1 LLKVRDIY
9 KSFGEQKVLQGV
21 SFELERGKV
30 YTLVG
35 GNGSGKTTLF
45 NIITGFLKPDSGTV
59 EYNGQKLNH
68 KSPVE
73 INKLGIARTFQ
84 DLRIIKNISVRENI
98 LLALNRNH
106 SASIFKEFINFHKED
121 YYRVDE
127 IIEQISLI
135 QEKDSLAD
143 EISYGQQKL
152 LTIGCC
158 LANNSEVLLLDEPI
172 AGIDKDN
179 YQKIKFLVESIS
191 KEHNKYI
198 LQIEHNMEFIR
209 DTSDNII
216 FLNIGKE
223 FLFESFNHF
232 INDNYVQASF
242 IDRNMRLKFNN

>member
-1 LLKVRDIY
+1 MLEIKNIY
-9 KSFGEQKVLQGV
+9 KSFGEQQVLNGV
-21 SFELERGKV
+21 SFKLEKGQV

-35 GNGSGKTTLF
+35 ANGSGKTTLF
-45 NIITGFLKPDSGTV
+45 NIITGFLKADSGII
-59 EYNGQKLNH
+59 EYKDQILNH

-106 SASIFKEFINFHKED
+106 SANIFKEFINFNKND
-121 YYRVDE
+121 YERAEE
-127 IIEQISLI
+127 ITEQVSLTS
-135 QEKDSLAD
+135 EKDSLAD

-152 LTIGCC
+152 LTLGCC

-179 YQKIKFLVESIS
+179 YKKIKSLIESIS

-198 LQIEHNMEFIR
+198 LQIEHNLEYIKE
-209 DTSDNII
+209 TSNHII
-216 FLNIGKE
+216 FLNVGQD
-223 FLFESFNHF
+223 FVFEDYNSF
-232 INDNYVQASF
+232 
-242 IDRNMRLKFNN
+242 FNNENVKTYYLN

>member
-45 NIITGFLKPDSGTV
+45 NIITGFLKPDSGTI
-59 EYNGQKLNH
+59 EYKGQKLNH
-68 KSPVE
+68 MSPVK
-73 INKLGIARTFQ
+73 INKLGITRTFQ

-106 SASIFKEFINFHKED
+106 SASIFKEFMNFHKED
-121 YYRVDE
+121 YKKADK
-127 IIEQISLI
+127 IIEQVSLT
-135 QEKDSLAD
+135 QEKDSLAN

-172 AGIDKDN
+172 AGIDKNN
-179 YQKIKFLVESIS
+179 YQKIKSLIDFII
-191 KEHNKYI
+191 KEHNKYV
-198 LQIEHNMEFIR
+198 LQIEHNLEFIKE
-209 DTSDNII
+209 TSDKII
-216 FLNIGKE
+216 FLNSGRDLV
-223 FLFESFNHF
+223 FDNYTSF
-232 INDNYVQASF
+232 IN
-242 IDRNMRLKFNN
+242 NNDVRTYYLN

>member
-1 LLKVRDIY
+1 MLKVINIY
-9 KSFGEQKVLQGV
+9 KSFGEQKILDGV
-21 SFELERGKV
+21 SFELEKGKV

-45 NIITGFLKPDSGTV
+45 NIITGFLKADSGTI
-59 EYNGQKLNH
+59 EYKNHVLNR

-73 INKLGIARTFQ
+73 INKLGITRTFQ

-106 SASIFKEFINFHKED
+106 SVSIFKEFKYFNKEN
-121 YYRVDE
+121 YEKVDE
-127 IIEQISLI
+127 IIEKVSLTK
-135 QEKDSLAD
+135 EKDSLAD

-158 LANNSEVLLLDEPI
+158 LANDSEVLLLDEPI

-179 YQKIKFLVESIS
+179 YKKIKSLIESIS

-198 LQIEHNMEFIR
+198 LQIEHNLDFIIE
-209 DTSDNII
+209 TSHHII
-216 FLNIGKE
+216 FLNAGKD
-223 FLFESFNHF
+223 FIFEDYNSF
-232 INDNYVQASF
+232 INDENVKSF
-242 IDRNMRLKFNN
+242 YLN